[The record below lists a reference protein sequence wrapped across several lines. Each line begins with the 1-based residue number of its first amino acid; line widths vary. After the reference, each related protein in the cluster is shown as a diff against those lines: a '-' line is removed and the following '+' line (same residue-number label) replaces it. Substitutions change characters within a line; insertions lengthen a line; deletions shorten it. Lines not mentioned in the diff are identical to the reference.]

1 MSSAALLEELHDLID
16 RLVAVDA
23 DALDAVELHE
33 LVVGLQRERSRLVV
47 AAAEPVRVWEADR
60 GWRKDGTL
68 KASLALGRDTMTDHR
83 RAGYEL
89 RRARRLAQ
97 LPHTRDAIL
106 SGRLS
111 IDHLDLFLQHAGGR
125 RFELFREHEE
135 QLVGECVKYSLFDD
149 CRRLIQHWTHRADDL
164 LGIHHEPPPPS
175 TLYFS
180 RSEIDGEGI
189 LDGRLSA
196 IDAEIVA
203 AELDRLA
210 REIAAEDK
218 KNGVK
223 RTPAQRRAA
232 ALVRMAARSLSSTG
246 VSPRPLFQAIV
257 GDQTTTR
264 LCQLGSGIVVH
275 PNDLVPYI
283 DTAVME
289 SFLFDGATVIA
300 KTKQRTF
307 TGALRRAIQ
316 VRDRRCRHT
325 SNCPIPATEGD
336 IDHIRPH
343 SKGGPT
349 SQFNGRAGCRGHN
362 RIEALR
368 DHPVESPERDLDEKD
383 IVVVRIKWWHHA
395 SSQVSPRPTGTSS

>member
-1 MSSAALLEELHDLID
+1 
-16 RLVAVDA
+16 
-23 DALDAVELHE
+23 
-33 LVVGLQRERSRLVV
+33 
-47 AAAEPVRVWEADR
+47 
-60 GWRKDGTL
+60 
-68 KASLALGRDTMTDHR
+68 MTDHR
-83 RAGYEL
+83 RASYEL
-89 RRARRLAQ
+89 RRARRLQQ

-106 SGRLS
+106 AGRLS
-111 IDHLDLFLQHAGGR
+111 IDHLDLFLQYASGP
-125 RFELFREHEE
+125 RFALFQEHEE
-135 QLVGECVKYSLFDD
+135 QLVNECIQRSLFDD
-149 CRRLIQHWTHRADDL
+149 CRRIMQHWTHLADDL
-164 LGIHHEPPPPS
+164 LGARREPPPPS

-180 RSEIDGEGI
+180 RSGIDGEGI

-218 KNGVK
+218 AKGVK

-257 GDQTTTR
+257 GDTTTTR
-264 LCQLGSGIVVH
+264 LCQLASGTVVR
-275 PNDLVPYI
+275 PEDLVPYI

-316 VRDRRCRHT
+316 VRDKRCGHK
-325 SNCPIPATEGD
+325 SNCPVPAVDCD
-336 IDHIRPH
+336 IDHKRPF
-343 SKGGPT
+343 SEGGPT
-349 SQFNGRAGCRGHN
+349 SQFNGRCGCHGHN
-362 RIEALR
+362 RIPELR
-368 DHPVESPERDLDEKD
+368 DDPVESPERELHFLDVLRARLRWQLLRDQRDQDDNSAEEW
-383 IVVVRIKWWHHA
+383 RA
-395 SSQVSPRPTGTSS
+395 G

>member
-1 MSSAALLEELHDLID
+1 
-16 RLVAVDA
+16 
-23 DALDAVELHE
+23 
-33 LVVGLQRERSRLVV
+33 
-47 AAAEPVRVWEADR
+47 
-60 GWRKDGTL
+60 
-68 KASLALGRDTMTDHR
+68 
-83 RAGYEL
+83 
-89 RRARRLAQ
+89 LAQ

-106 SGRLS
+106 AGKLS
-111 IDHLDLFLQHAGGR
+111 IDHLDLFLQHASGP
-125 RFELFREHEE
+125 RFGLFQEHEE
-135 QLVGECVKYSLFDD
+135 GLVKEFIQHSLFDD
-149 CRRLIQHWTHRADDL
+149 CRRIIQHWTHLADDV
-164 LGIHHEPPPPS
+164 LGIHREPPPPS

-189 LDGRLSA
+189 VDGRLSA

-264 LCQLGSGIVVH
+264 LCQLASGIVVH
-275 PNDLVPYI
+275 PTDLVPYI

-316 VRDRRCRHT
+316 VRDKRCGHT
-325 SNCPIPATEGD
+325 SNCPVPAAD
-336 IDHIRPH
+336 CDLDHKRPF
-343 SKGGPT
+343 SQGGPT
-349 SQFNGRAGCRGHN
+349 SQFNGRCGCHGHN
-362 RIEALR
+362 RVEELRDDPIEAPERTLHYLDILRTRLRWQYLR
-368 DHPVESPERDLDEKD
+368 DHPAEDDDEDSDGGEREE
-383 IVVVRIKWWHHA
+383 RA
-395 SSQVSPRPTGTSS
+395 S

>member
-1 MSSAALLEELHDLID
+1 MSAAALVEELHDLID
-16 RLVAVDA
+16 RLVAMDA
-23 DALDAVELHE
+23 AALEAGELHE

-47 AAAEPVRVWEADR
+47 ATAEPVRTWETER

-83 RAGYEL
+83 RASYEL
-89 RRARRLAQ
+89 RRARRLAE
-97 LPHTRDAIL
+97 LPHTREAIL
-106 SGRLS
+106 AGRLS
-111 IDHLDLFLQHAGGR
+111 IDHLDLFLQHASGR
-125 RFELFREHEE
+125 RFELFQEHEE
-135 QLVGECVKYSLFDD
+135 QLVGECCKYSLFDD

-164 LGIHHEPPPPS
+164 LGIDREPPPPS

-189 LDGRLSA
+189 LDGRLSP

-246 VSPRPLFQAIV
+246 VSPRPLFQVIV
-257 GDQTTTR
+257 GDQTATR

-316 VRDRRCRHT
+316 VRDRRCGHK
-325 SNCPIPATEGD
+325 SNCPVPAPKCD
-336 IDHIRPH
+336 IDHKRAH

-349 SQFNGRAGCRGHN
+349 SQFNGRCGCHGHN
-362 RIEALR
+362 RIEELR
-368 DHPVESPERDLDEKD
+368 DDPVPAPERDLDEKD
-383 IVVVRIKWWHHA
+383 IVIVRIKWWHQTARDQRNEKA
-395 SSQVSPRPTGTSS
+395 S